1 MTKILEVCRKFISYL
16 TILIYNQ
23 FERLKFC
30 NMTAFSS
37 GENGYGV
44 APNKVFTNINYS
56 RILENNRLNETW
68 PKMD

>member
-1 MTKILEVCRKFISYL
+1 MTKILEVCSKFISYI
-16 TILIYNQ
+16 TIVIYSQ
-23 FERLKFC
+23 SERLQFC

-44 APNKVFTNINYS
+44 ATNKVFTNINYC
-56 RILENNRLNETW
+56 RILRNNRLNKTW

>member
-1 MTKILEVCRKFISYL
+1 MTKIFEEFSYL
-16 TILIYNQ
+16 RILIYNQ

-30 NMTAFSS
+30 NMT
-37 GENGYGV
+37 
-44 APNKVFTNINYS
+44 VFTNINYC